1 MMLQDKATAL
11 KSGLLEAN
19 CGLFAQSALESNT
32 ANAAPPLPTV
42 VSIDPG
48 HCNVWAASR
57 RSLTEHEN
65 WEPLTPISGGS
76 YRHESG
82 LRRFQQWMKRSLRRP
97 AMKRAM
103 KKLTEASLKTLDVDA
118 FTAALVRQAWAW
130 ATLRRM
136 YGGKAFAKRRFMLAK
151 QKQRFEDKAVNRL
164 IKQSEDGRDGPVV
177 FAYGDAKF
185 AFSMRGCHGGT
196 PHARLRRRLAQKR
209 RVVLIDEYFTTKRCP
224 KCRCETQLS
233 KAQRQNTKT
242 QLYRSAFMIQ
252 PRGLADNKWRNGKQS
267 VRGLSHCYKCH
278 TLWSRDYAATLNIGR
293 VFVEL
298 WKGGKRPAYLCRPP
312 KCEAA

>member
-1 MMLQDKATAL
+1 
-11 KSGLLEAN
+11 
-19 CGLFAQSALESNT
+19 
-32 ANAAPPLPTV
+32 
-42 VSIDPG
+42 
-48 HCNVWAASR
+48 
-57 RSLTEHEN
+57 
-65 WEPLTPISGGS
+65 
-76 YRHESG
+76 
-82 LRRFQQWMKRSLRRP
+82 
-97 AMKRAM
+97 
-103 KKLTEASLKTLDVDA
+103 
-118 FTAALVRQAWAW
+118 
-130 ATLRRM
+130 M
-136 YGGKAFAKRRFMLAK
+136 YGGKAFAKRRFLLAK

-242 QLYRSAFMIQ
+242 QLYRFAFMIQ
-252 PRGLADNKWRNGKQS
+252 PLGLADNKWRNGKQS